1 MSNLS
6 FKSLEKYPE
15 LIAGMTTRHGGV
27 SKGIFESNNMGIL
40 ASDPDEMAI
49 INMRAF
55 IGALPVHPWKVAVTR
70 QVHGTRYAV
79 LGPEPPESIFESDFS
94 VFSETDILM
103 TNEPGVLLITFYG
116 DCVPIL
122 VYDPEHKA
130 VGLCHSGWK
139 GTSLRAAEALVK
151 GMIKE
156 YGSHPEAMSA
166 VIMPAAGVC
175 CYEVG
180 FDVSSLFESYPEY
193 LVPYNNKH
201 KIDLKGINAK
211 ILMSCGI
218 PAEAIEV
225 SPLCTLCDS
234 RFFSN
239 RRDSGHTGRMAAF
252 ACLKD
257 QNEVMV

>member
-1 MSNLS
+1 MSNIT
-6 FKSLEKYPE
+6 FQSLEKFPE
-15 LIAGMTTRHGGV
+15 LIAGMTTRHGGI
-27 SKGIFESNNMGIL
+27 SEGIFESNNMGIL
-40 ASDPDEMAI
+40 ANEPDDKAI
-49 INMRAF
+49 VNMRAM
-55 IGALPVHPWKVAVTR
+55 IRALPVRPWKVAVTR

-79 LGPEPPESIFESDFS
+79 LGKEPPESSFEPDFS
-94 VFSETDILM
+94 VFPETDILM

-122 VYDPEHKA
+122 VYDPQHKA

-156 YGSHPEAMSA
+156 YGSRPEALSA
-166 VIMPAAGVC
+166 VVMPAAGVC

-180 FDVSSLFESYPEY
+180 FDVSSLFEAYPEH
-193 LVPYNNKH
+193 LVPFDNKH
-201 KIDLKGINAK
+201 KIDLKGINAE
-211 ILMSCGI
+211 ILISCGI

-225 SPLCTLCDS
+225 SPLCTLCDD

-239 RRDSGHTGRMAAF
+239 RRDGGHTGRMAAF
-252 ACLKD
+252 ACLNEH
-257 QNEVMV
+257 NEVIV